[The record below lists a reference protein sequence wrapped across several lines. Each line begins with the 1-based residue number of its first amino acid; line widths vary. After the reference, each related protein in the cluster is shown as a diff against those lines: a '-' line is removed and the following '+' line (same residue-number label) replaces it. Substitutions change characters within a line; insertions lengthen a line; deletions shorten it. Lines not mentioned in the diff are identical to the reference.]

1 MKERKGAMVSGQ
13 VTRRHFLATSGTL
26 AAVFT
31 AAGAT
36 GLLLR
41 REAAGEEK
49 QADISPVEDLMREHG
64 VLRRLLFVYENWVFR
79 LARTGEDKMG
89 TLFEAANLIRSFVE
103 EYHEKLEEDYIFPVM
118 KKAGNMASLVDVLLA
133 QHQAGR
139 RLTENVLR
147 FAGEARSR
155 KLSGRRSLSNNLLE
169 FIRMYR
175 PHAAREDT
183 VLFSAFRGAVEEGE
197 YERLGDL
204 FEKKED
210 SLFGEKGFER
220 VVGRVASI
228 EKMLGIYDL
237 AQFTPRNYWG

>member
-1 MKERKGAMVSGQ
+1 MGSRR

-31 AAGAT
+31 AAETT
-36 GLLLR
+36 GLLFQR
-41 REAAGEEK
+41 DAVGEEEG
-49 QADISPVEDLMREHG
+49 AGISPVEDLMREHG
-64 VLRRLLFVYENWVFR
+64 VLRRLLFVYENWIYR
-79 LARTGEDKMG
+79 LTLQREEKTGS
-89 TLFEAANLIRSFVE
+89 LFEAANTIRSFVE
-103 EYHEKLEEDYIFPVM
+103 EYHEKLEEDYVFPIM
-118 KKAGNMASLVDVLLA
+118 KKAGQMADLVNTLLV

-139 RLTENVLR
+139 RLTENVLTITGR
-147 FAGEARSR
+147 GTVRDTAGRTA
-155 KLSGRRSLSNNLLE
+155 LSNCLVQ

-183 VLFSAFRGAVEEGE
+183 VLFPAFRGVVEQDE
-197 YERLGDL
+197 YDRLGDL

-228 EKMLGIYDL
+228 EKVLGIYDL
-237 AQFTPRNYWG
+237 AQFTPQ